1 MAITAKPYQAFPMF
15 LPGLVNCGCGTASC
29 IHVLDDDVISFQVG
43 LGACGAELVCHGDM
57 TYLYRGTNT
66 SSGTDLQDATKN
78 FGSDAECGGVQ
89 VGATCGFVV
98 RNVTLGTYAYVT
110 VEVSPTQ
117 LTVSS
122 AIFTAINQ
130 VYEIYPWH
138 GTSWTFNNT
147 NAQQAAGT
155 FNITQCEM
163 GLTNNRYY
171 VMSYDVVST
180 SAVTMEALL
189 GGDSNIK
196 NTAPDSIPVGT
207 YQVGIEPQ
215 VFSDDNVALNFG
227 DVITLDNV
235 SVIQYSSVGIRIKD
249 CDGNVLLDDSTNS
262 HGWITYKSGFFDTLA
277 DARAQIDIDWTET
290 GLGLGCFQ
298 ICLYDLCSSYAPGF
312 EPCVLESYSLSIID
326 NLEEPSCGLKIE
338 WTNNEDFEI
347 ENGDYL
353 DYPQYPSVGYTQRLR
368 TDGSLRFA
376 GYVNDDHTLDTQSD
390 GLREVVHSSLHKTFE
405 LQLAP
410 LPEPLHEALAAGLR
424 HDVFSVN
431 DVLYVWA
438 DGEYQP
444 KWDRKADIASVVVK
458 LIPQYSKGEN
468 VA

>member
-1 MAITAKPYQAFPMF
+1 MAITSKPYQAFPLF
-15 LPGLVNCGCGTASC
+15 AVGVVNCGCGTASC
-29 IHVLDDDVISFQVG
+29 IHALDDDVISFQVG
-43 LGACGAELVCHGDM
+43 LGACGEELVCHGDM

-78 FGSDAECGGVQ
+78 FGADAECGGVQ

-98 RNVTLGTYAYVT
+98 RNVTLGTYTYVT
-110 VEVSPTQ
+110 VVVSPTQ
-117 LTVSS
+117 LTLN
-122 AIFTAINQ
+122 AGIFTAINQ
-130 VYEIYPWH
+130 TYEIYPWH
-138 GTSWTFNNT
+138 GTSWAFNNT

-155 FNITQCEM
+155 FDIRQCDL
-163 GLTNNRYY
+163 GLIDNRFY
-171 VMSYDVVST
+171 VMSYEVVTT
-180 SAVTMEALL
+180 SAVTMEATL

-196 NTAPDSIPVGT
+196 NTAPDSITPGT
-207 YQVGIEPQ
+207 YLVGMEPQ
-215 VFSDDNVALNFG
+215 VWADDNVELNFG

-235 SVIQYSSVGIRIKD
+235 SVKQYSTVGIRIKD

-262 HGWITYKSGFFDTLA
+262 HGWITYKSGFYDTIA
-277 DARAQIDIDWTET
+277 DARAQVDIDWTET

-298 ICLYDLCSSYAPGF
+298 ICLYDLCSDYAPGF
-312 EPCVLESYSLSIID
+312 EPCILESYSLSIID
-326 NLEEPSCGLKIE
+326 NTEEPSCGLKIE

-353 DYPQYPSVGYTQRLR
+353 DYPQYPSAQYTQRLR

-410 LPEPLHEALAAGLR
+410 LPEPLHAALAAGLR